1 MSVTIGLLITLGV
14 QTGVALANQKWNS
27 ENAKAIRDI
36 QRAHKKDAQNAMLRR
51 DREKFERAR
60 ELQIQ
65 MEFESQ
71 QERIKSLNQDFLNS
85 FKKMAHNATLA
96 SHYPLKVSPYV
107 ISKTVLPISDAQLSN
122 TRQEVLCILTT
133 SNNNTFNKEVLP
145 YLDETLS
152 QAVARYWNGSCLN
165 NVCYYQGM
173 WDNKKDYCEEDIK
186 NVKAVINSPTLS
198 LTPFFVMGVDGNH
211 QLYLKVRLW
220 GMACD
225 CCELA
230 DTGIVYSSLPV
241 SYNND
246 DIQKILA
253 EIYPL
258 AICVVG
264 QLVDVFYWTVGN
276 QAPVLPH
283 LVASGAI
290 PVSQKLKAELTEAYA
305 ELYMTLSLGC
315 GTSSKLLPTQDSETL
330 QHNAIASLLNFPE
343 RSFDFLR
350 SCLELTK
357 KSGISNRIIES
368 AAQALYHAGT
378 EEGRLPIPLIDV
390 RRLDYDDMALLT
402 TLIDIAHKSGNTQIA
417 KQLAT
422 LISRKIVL

>member
-1 MSVTIGLLITLGV
+1 
-14 QTGVALANQKWNS
+14 
-27 ENAKAIRDI
+27 
-36 QRAHKKDAQNAMLRR
+36 
-51 DREKFERAR
+51 
-60 ELQIQ
+60 
-65 MEFESQ
+65 
-71 QERIKSLNQDFLNS
+71 
-85 FKKMAHNATLA
+85 
-96 SHYPLKVSPYV
+96 
-107 ISKTVLPISDAQLSN
+107 
-122 TRQEVLCILTT
+122 
-133 SNNNTFNKEVLP
+133 
-145 YLDETLS
+145 
-152 QAVARYWNGSCLN
+152 
-165 NVCYYQGM
+165 
-173 WDNKKDYCEEDIK
+173 
-186 NVKAVINSPTLS
+186 
-198 LTPFFVMGVDGNH
+198 MGVDGNH

-368 AAQALYHAGT
+368 AAQALYHART